1 MTSGQKFSAIQSLAM
16 TTKTRKRTT
25 MKTINAYLLRWSL
38 LAILFFAIQSP
49 AWAHAFL
56 DHAEPRVGST
66 VTNAPT
72 EIKIWFTQ
80 ELEPVFSTLEV
91 QDAQG
96 QQVDK
101 KDAHLDDKN
110 KALFIVS
117 LPPLPDGTYTVTWHA
132 VSVDTHRTQGS
143 FEFTIKTK
151 SK

>member
-1 MTSGQKFSAIQSLAM
+1 MKKISTYLFRWSFLVILFVAIQS
-16 TTKTRKRTT
+16 T
-25 MKTINAYLLRWSL
+25 
-38 LAILFFAIQSP
+38 

-56 DHAEPRVGST
+56 DYAEPRVGST

-96 QQVDK
+96 QEVDK

-110 KALFIVS
+110 TSLFIVS
-117 LPPLPDGTYTVTWHA
+117 LPALPDGTYTVTWHA

-143 FEFTIKTK
+143 FEFTIKT